1 MGEWED
7 FNTLSRRRLCMQVRR
22 GGVGVE
28 ADEIVSHEDRLAAVT
43 QLFGGSTTDFTAAA
57 ARDALE
63 ESLIT
68 SVFTKVRQLGK
79 IAISLGQVISSYA
92 RV

>member
-1 MGEWED
+1 V
-7 FNTLSRRRLCMQVRR
+7 QVRR
-22 GGVGVE
+22 GGVDIE
-28 ADEIVSHEDRLAAVT
+28 ADEIVSHEDRLTAVR
-43 QLFGGSTTDFTAAA
+43 QLLDFDSPELTAAA
-57 ARDALE
+57 ACDELD

-68 SVFTKVRQLGK
+68 PVFTKVRQLGK

>member
-1 MGEWED
+1 
-7 FNTLSRRRLCMQVRR
+7 
-22 GGVGVE
+22 
-28 ADEIVSHEDRLAAVT
+28 VT
-43 QLFGGSTTDFTAAA
+43 QLLDFDSPELTATAV
-57 ARDALE
+57 RDALD

-68 SVFTKVRQLGK
+68 PVFTKVRQLGK

>member
-1 MGEWED
+1 
-7 FNTLSRRRLCMQVRR
+7 MQVRR
-22 GGVGVE
+22 GGVDIE
-28 ADEIVSHEDRLAAVT
+28 ADEIVSNEDRLTAVR
-43 QLFGGSTTDFTAAA
+43 QLLDFDSPELTAAA
-57 ARDALE
+57 ARDELD

-68 SVFTKVRQLGK
+68 PVFTKVRQLGK